1 MAGYAGTGGEVGAG
15 VAVGVAVGVGSGVEV
30 GTGVTVG
37 PELSVDEH
45 TASMI
50 AKALT
55 KTTTANFL
63 ITLPSNMLINNI
75 YIFMKTILYHHYLN
89 TLLPVLI
96 STYSFALVR

>member
-1 MAGYAGTGGEVGAG
+1 MAGYAGTGVEVGAG

-50 AKALT
+50 DKALT
-55 KTTTANFL
+55 RTTTANFI
-63 ITLPSNMLINNI
+63 ITLP
-75 YIFMKTILYHHYLN
+75 
-89 TLLPVLI
+89 
-96 STYSFALVR
+96 